1 MSTVETRI
9 KEPTFLG
16 DNLLKD
22 LTVCLYNPYIRNGG
36 SVRLTKTCTNCIFI
50 TVALSPIIYFAF

>member
-16 DNLLKD
+16 DSLLKD
-22 LTVCLYNPYIRNGG
+22 LICCLYNPYIRDGG
-36 SVRLTKTCTNCIFI
+36 SVSLIKTCTNCI
-50 TVALSPIIYFAF
+50 VRLKC